1 MQGVGQQEKTVP
13 QVAGKG
19 SLREIKTIERLHME
33 TTKGKVSFYVT
44 AIAYVLFNLRIGQDP
59 MSTIQATLLQ
69 ILQTAPYVIGITC
82 VVVAIVQY
90 MAEGEKVPW
99 PQRFRLF
106 FTIGIF
112 AGLVYAIYEYTGAGL
127 PQ

>member
-1 MQGVGQQEKTVP
+1 
-13 QVAGKG
+13 
-19 SLREIKTIERLHME
+19 ME

-82 VVVAIVQY
+82 VAVAILQY

-112 AGLVYAIYEYTGAGL
+112 AGLVYAIYEYTGAAL

>member
-1 MQGVGQQEKTVP
+1 
-13 QVAGKG
+13 
-19 SLREIKTIERLHME
+19 ME
-33 TTKGKVSFYVT
+33 TTEGKNKSNVSFYVT
-44 AIAYVLFNLRIGQDP
+44 AAVYVLFNLRLASDP
-59 MSTIQATLLQ
+59 LTSILATTKQ
-69 ILQTAPYVIGITC
+69 ILLTAPYVIGLTY
-82 VVVAIVQY
+82 VAVGIIQY

-112 AGLVYAIYEYTGAGL
+112 AGLVYGIYDYTGGGV

>member
-1 MQGVGQQEKTVP
+1 
-13 QVAGKG
+13 
-19 SLREIKTIERLHME
+19 ME
-33 TTKGKVSFYVT
+33 TTKGKVSFYIT
-44 AIAYVLFNLRIGQDP
+44 AVAYLLFNLRLAQD
-59 MSTIQATLLQ
+59 MMGTIQATLWQ
-69 ILQTAPYVIGITC
+69 ILQTAPYVVGITC
-82 VVVAIVQY
+82 VAVAIVQY

-112 AGLVYAIYEYTGAGL
+112 AGLVYAIYEYTGAGI